1 MRFLLVAALMLVV
14 FLFAAVMAVRVIISL
29 SFDNVRLPVP
39 GGTNASSSGNATFPP
54 SSSVP
59 VFPSAS
65 STFIPSGFHG
75 PSSPPKI
82 IGPTGNPPNY

>member
-1 MRFLLVAALMLVV
+1 MRFLLVAALILVI

-29 SFDNVRLPVP
+29 AFSNMLQP
-39 GGTNASSSGNATFPP
+39 GGQNASSSGNATFLS

-59 VFPSAS
+59 AIPSAS
-65 STFIPSGFHG
+65 STFVPSGFRG